1 MFTLD
6 TLENVAGGAL
16 GMAGLATGEAYS
28 ARFVHSH
35 TTHLWCGVRTCDA
48 EWVRGRWPNETLLV
62 QQAWQMYKEYETSAA
77 RDGEGDGDEC
87 QSSSTKNDASECSI
101 ANVYLVPR
109 AGSRVVNLS
118 LCMAD
123 ATGFDTLWSGIF
135 GGQVTNMHCGSV
147 ATHLVSELTSYT
159 TL

>member
-1 MFTLD
+1 MKLT
-6 TLENVAGGAL
+6 APAL
-16 GMAGLATGEAYS
+16 ST
-28 ARFVHSH
+28 H
-35 TTHLWCGVRTCDA
+35 TQRTCGVACARTSDA

-77 RDGEGDGDEC
+77 RDGEGDGDQC

-101 ANVYLVPR
+101 ASVYLVPR
-109 AGSRVVNLS
+109 AGSRVVVNLS

-135 GGQVTNMHCGSV
+135 GGQVTNMHCGRV